1 MADAMPLIV
10 SSPGRGLKNESG
22 DFERI
27 AGDDAKK
34 SDGFKC
40 DKNNARYQNYDSS
53 GSLELHQQLVFYVEH
68 LLLSS
73 FPYYI

>member
-22 DFERI
+22 DFETI
-27 AGDDAKK
+27 GDDAKK

-40 DKNNARYQNYDSS
+40 DKNNARAIKTAF
-53 GSLELHQQLVFYVEH
+53 EWV
-68 LLLSS
+68 
-73 FPYYI
+73 P

>member
-22 DFERI
+22 DFETI
-27 AGDDAKK
+27 GDDAKK

-40 DKNNARYQNYDSS
+40 DKNNACYQNC
-53 GSLELHQQLVFYVEH
+53 V
-68 LLLSS
+68 
-73 FPYYI
+73 